1 MTPLDRVLVA
11 AGRSYAAVSRSGRSP
26 MRARVLILL
35 LLLVSLVTTVA
46 ISLISIPSE
55 KSFDDLR
62 ERRYRGL
69 EWLRLEGD
77 LREAGRASGRYLY
90 VLHDPA
96 NPTVA
101 VTVYAPGPLPPGA
114 TQVTGQQ
121 RNDAR
126 LPGTF
131 DTFYADTVTEPAR
144 NDPWLLIALPA
155 LIALFLIVGG
165 RAGYPVV
172 RREDRPTTA
181 EAATRPLA
189 TDETVAARWSGWLE
203 GEIQPLD
210 KPLDCTLTARSDAEV
225 RTLTVVDSHGPRS
238 LVVRR
243 DSPRP
248 VGRVCRVRGC
258 TPHLE
263 IHAPGGDVV
272 FEFGSVDERNRVATA
287 LGNQTSRS

>member
-1 MTPLDRVLVA
+1 MTLLDRVLVA
-11 AGRSYAAVSRSGRSP
+11 AGRSYAAISHGGRSP
-26 MRARVLILL
+26 VRARVLIVMLL
-35 LLLVSLVTTVA
+35 LLSLVTTVA

-62 ERRYRGL
+62 ERRYRDL

-77 LREAGRASGRYLY
+77 LREGGRDDGRHVY

-101 VTVYAPGPLPPGA
+101 VTVYAPGPLPTGA

-126 LPGTF
+126 LEGTF
-131 DTFYADTVTEPAR
+131 DTFYADAVTEPAR
-144 NDPWLLIALPA
+144 HDPWPLIALPA
-155 LIALFLIVGG
+155 LFALFLIVGG

-172 RREDRPTTA
+172 RREDRPTRA
-181 EAATRPLA
+181 EAGTRPLA
-189 TDETVAARWSGWLE
+189 TDEKVAARWSGWLQ

-210 KPLDCTLTARSDAEV
+210 KPRDSTLAVGRDAEV
-225 RTLTVVDSHGPRS
+225 STLTVVDALGARS

-243 DSPRP
+243 ASPRP

-263 IHAPGGDVV
+263 IHAPGGDVL
-272 FEFGSVDERNRVATA
+272 FEFGSVEDRNRIAEA
-287 LGNQTSRS
+287 LGNPTSRS